1 MRYRREEPVFRSKN
15 LDAITNTMIKLK
27 YIGVPTG
34 LYRSEV
40 LTNTFEEECSN
51 LALDWAPLSKL
62 KADLPKIWS

>member
-1 MRYRREEPVFRSKN
+1 
-15 LDAITNTMIKLK
+15 MIKLK